1 MIQLR
6 GTSTFVYLLKLVK
19 PDTYGNMSPE
29 DEAIVDEHFEY
40 LRKGVA
46 KKKVILAGPCLDGQF
61 GIVIFRAISQTD
73 AEEFVKNDPAP
84 TKRIMRTELHPFRI
98 SLMGNESGCE

>member
-1 MIQLR
+1 M
-6 GTSTFVYLLKLVK
+6 KLVK

-40 LRKGVA
+40 QQKGIA

-61 GIVIFRAISQTD
+61 GIVIFRAKSQTE
-73 AEEFVKNDPAP
+73 AEYFMKNDPAVR
-84 TKRIMRTELHPFRI
+84 KRIMTAELHPFRI
-98 SLMGNESGCE
+98 SLMEKASGSE